1 MIDKAKIKATSA
13 SVLKATWDFLKRH
26 VRVFYVAICLVLALL
41 MISLISFGIEYE
53 RSKHLTLDDE
63 IPSLGVFAYDKV
75 VTPEGDVTYTP
86 LNSDPQIYLAP
97 RADLSFNSV
106 TLNFKNPIPNTNV
119 IQAYYSYNG
128 ENLSEPCSV
137 KARVSPDGKTV
148 ELILPKDTT
157 YSLIRL
163 DVNCTFTLDT
173 IDLGSTTLIGMARSA
188 NVGATLALVVILAI
202 LGGVELW
209 FGFYRW
215 LYSIGKAI
223 YKDTVALISKRAI
236 AKFIVRALFI
246 LSVITLCVSYT
257 VILMTATMK
266 TGTISYLFF
275 ISIITIALF
284 IAEMVLSSRA
294 NAPVMFLVI
303 TVICGF
309 LLASTLPIEVS
320 NGWDEEYHYARCL
333 DMKVFLFGNAE
344 TYSDVYQCERNFV
357 LNTDRFLKNTEDFIF
372 NLIKNDQVEY
382 DRVLSATPD
391 CYKLVGHIPGA
402 IAMAGAD
409 ATGLNYFA
417 MFIIAKM
424 ANVLTYA
431 FVIYLGLKKLRH
443 GALIFS
449 SVCLIPGALMI
460 ASTFTYD
467 YFITAFVCYAFC
479 YFISELQNPEKKF
492 TLKDGI
498 LMLGAI
504 IIGSGPKTIYL
515 VLVFPMIFMSKTKF
529 NTKKGVWLYRL
540 ACVGAMMIM
549 LWSFILPFISNTA
562 SGAVGGDY
570 RGGSDVDTTKQAL
583 WILEHPWEYTKI
595 LLKFIGEYVSFTNAT
610 NMSVALSY
618 AGNAK
623 IIWGTLALCIM
634 AFCAFTDKGECD
646 DFKGSTPL
654 KAVTI
659 FTCFG
664 LTCLIATALYLTFTP
679 VGLYTINGCQWR
691 YIIPVLIPFLYCVGS
706 SKVRHSMDKRVING
720 LVFGFLTLNV
730 IMSFYDVYVS
740 KIIPL
745 PA

>member
-1 MIDKAKIKATSA
+1 MIDKAKIKSA
-13 SVLKATWDFLKRH
+13 SLTALTATLSFLKRH
-26 VRVFYVAICLVLALL
+26 IRVFYVAICLVLALL
-41 MISLISFGIEYE
+41 MISLISIGIDYD
-53 RSKHLTLDDE
+53 RSKHLTLDSE

-75 VTPEGDVTYTP
+75 VTEDGNVTYTP
-86 LNSDPQIYLAP
+86 LSSDPQIYLVP
-97 RADLSFNSV
+97 KADLKFNAV
-106 TLNFKNPIPNTNV
+106 TLNFKTPIQDTNV
-119 IQAYYSYNG
+119 IQVYYSYNG
-128 ENLSEPCSV
+128 ESLSEPCSV
-137 KARVSPDGKTV
+137 KARVAPDGMSV
-148 ELILPKDTT
+148 ELVLPKEAT
-157 YSLIRL
+157 YSLIRI

-173 IDLGSTTLIGMARSA
+173 IDLGTTTLVSMTKNA
-188 NVGATLALVVILAI
+188 NVGVIIALVVILAI
-202 LGGVELW
+202 LGGVEKW

-223 YKDTVALISKRAI
+223 YKDTTALISKRTI
-236 AKFIVRALFI
+236 AKFVVRILFI
-246 LSVITLCVSYT
+246 LSVITLCVSYM

-275 ISIITIALF
+275 TSIITIALF
-284 IAEMVLSSRA
+284 IADMVLSSRV
-294 NAPVMFLVI
+294 NAPVMFLTI
-303 TVICGF
+303 TIICGF

-333 DMKVFLFGNAE
+333 DMKAFLFGNAE
-344 TYSDVYQCERNFV
+344 TYSDVWQCERTFV

-391 CYKLVGHIPGA
+391 CYKLLGHIPGA
-402 IAMAGAD
+402 TAMAGAD
-409 ATGLNYFA
+409 ITGLNYFA
-417 MFIIAKM
+417 MFIIARM

-431 FVIYLGLKKLRH
+431 FVIYLGLKKLKH

-449 SVCLIPGALMI
+449 SVCLMPGAMII

-562 SGAVGGDY
+562 SGTVGGDY
-570 RGGSDVDTTKQAL
+570 RGGSDVDTTRQAL

-595 LLKFIGEYVSFTNAT
+595 LLKFVGEYVSFTNAT

-618 AGNAK
+618 VGNAK
-623 IIWGTLALCIM
+623 VIWGTLALCIM

-646 DFKGSTPL
+646 DFAGVVKMKS
-654 KAVTI
+654 VTI

-664 LTCLIATALYLTFTP
+664 LTCLIATALYLSFTP

-706 SKVRHSMDKRVING
+706 CKVRHNMDKRVINA
-720 LVFGFLTLNV
+720 LVFGFLALNM

-745 PA
+745 K

>member
-75 VTPEGDVTYTP
+75 VTPDKDVTYTP
-86 LNSDPQIYLAP
+86 LNSDPQLYLVP

-173 IDLGSTTLIGMARSA
+173 IDLGSTTLIGMTRSA
-188 NVGATLALVVILAI
+188 NVGAIVALVVILAI

-223 YKDTVALISKRAI
+223 YKDTVALISKRTI
-236 AKFIVRALFI
+236 AKFIVRILFI

-284 IAEMVLSSRA
+284 IAETVLSSRA

-357 LNTDRFLKNTEDFIF
+357 LNTDRFLNNTEDFIF

-570 RGGSDVDTTKQAL
+570 RGGSNVDTTRQAL
-583 WILEHPWEYTKI
+583 WIFDHPWEYTKI

-720 LVFGFLTLNV
+720 LVFGFLALNV

>member
-63 IPSLGVFAYDKV
+63 IPSLGVFAYDKM

-86 LNSDPQIYLAP
+86 LNSDPQIYLVP

-128 ENLSEPCSV
+128 ESLSEPCSV
-137 KARVSPDGKTV
+137 KARVSPEGKTV

-188 NVGATLALVVILAI
+188 NVGAIVALVVILAI

-570 RGGSDVDTTKQAL
+570 RGGSNVDTTRQAL

-720 LVFGFLTLNV
+720 LVFGFLALNV